1 MVPDEE
7 FCDGV
12 RVMGGDGGRDGEDD
26 GVRGERTGELGKG
39 FICNIKT
46 HGSLSKFNSTIKWIH
61 FRPSDLIEF
70 QFNGPNMRTI

>member
-26 GVRGERTGELGKG
+26 GVRGIWGRDS
-39 FICNIKT
+39 FAI
-46 HGSLSKFNSTIKWIH
+46 SKHMVLLVNLTA
-61 FRPSDLIEF
+61 L
-70 QFNGPNMRTI
+70 